1 MVDSRVRALFSWLA
15 AMKVRVREG
24 AWQCQGRNVVVG
36 GRDVC
41 RKSPALPSHPNDTN
55 SIDLFNAVAKEMG
68 ERELRGSWLRFR
80 EVHCRREGGNIERL
94 LYELLECNVPALL

>member
-1 MVDSRVRALFSWLA
+1 MFSWLA